1 MIKKIKKKNSTSNK
15 VETFYDKI
23 AKSRKRWLKKAK
35 SFHQEDLLMLKEFTF
50 KDSKVLE
57 LGCGSGQL
65 LNSLQPNYGV
75 GVDISKEIIK
85 QAKKN
90 YKGLNFIHG
99 DISNIKSLIKTNTK
113 FDYIIMSDTVGYLKD
128 IQSTLEQLHS
138 YCNKNTRIIISYYSP
153 LWSPIFFIATIFKL
167 KMPDIETH
175 LLNLTDIKN
184 FLTISN
190 FEVVRTE
197 KKILTPVNFFGLRR
211 IINRFL
217 APLPIFSFFCLR
229 HYLVARSI
237 PEAKK
242 GLPNSSSIIIPC
254 KNEKGNIE
262 EAVKR
267 LPKMG
272 NKMEVIFIEGNS
284 SDGTWQKIQEIQK
297 KYNRNQNNFKIR
309 SYKQNNKGKAEAVFY
324 GFQKAKNEVLFILD
338 GDLTVSPEEL
348 DKFWRKIASGDAEY
362 VNGSRLVYP
371 MDDKAMQFLNFI
383 ANKIFSMLFSWLLGQ
398 KYTDTLCGTKVLT
411 KNNFLRIQRKNKDLG
426 NFDPFGDFF
435 IIFGTSRLALKMC
448 EIPIR
453 YKARVYGSTQISRF
467 SHGFMLIKM
476 VIFAFFRIKAI

>member
-1 MIKKIKKKNSTSNK
+1 MKKNAKVKSTMPNK

-23 AKSRKRWLKKAK
+23 AVSRKRWIKKSK

-50 KDSKVLE
+50 KQSKVLE

-65 LNSLQPNYGV
+65 LNSLQPSYGL

-90 YKGLNFIHG
+90 YKDLNFIHG
-99 DISNIKSLIKTNTK
+99 DISKIKNLIKKNIK
-113 FDYIIMSDTVGYLKD
+113 FDYIILSDTIGYLQD
-128 IQSTLEQLHS
+128 IQTTLEQLHM
-138 YCNKNTRIIISYYSP
+138 YCNKNTRIIVSYYSP
-153 LWSPIFFIATIFKL
+153 LWSPIFSLATFFKL

-197 KKILTPVNFFGLRR
+197 KKILTPVNLLGLRR
-211 IINRFL
+211 FINRFL

-229 HYLVARSI
+229 HYIIARSI

-242 GLPNSSSIIIPC
+242 ELPSSSSIIIPC
-254 KNEKGNIE
+254 KNEMGNIE
-262 EAVKR
+262 AAVKR

-272 NKMEVIFIEGNS
+272 NKMEVIYIEGNS

-297 KYNRNQNNFKIR
+297 KYNSKQNSFTIR
-309 SYKQNNKGKAEAVFY
+309 SYKQNKKGKAEAVFY
-324 GFQKAKNEVLFILD
+324 GFKKAKNEVLFILD

-348 DKFWRKIASGDAEY
+348 NKFWQKIASGDAEY

-383 ANKIFSMLFSWLLGQ
+383 ANKVFSILFSWLLSQ

-411 KNNFLRIQRKNKDLG
+411 RDNFLRIEKKNKDLG
-426 NFDPFGDFF
+426 DFDPFGDFF
-435 IIFGTSRLALKMC
+435 LIFGSSRLALKMC